1 MLTPS
6 IVPFQLILDALV
18 AEETPFDPRYL
29 HRLSDLEKA
38 ELEKLQAIWERIP
51 ASRRQ
56 AIMEDVEELSKKGS
70 LLDFV
75 ALSRLALQDEDGKIR
90 LSAVRTLGD
99 YEENNLSQ
107 VFLHLLET
115 DEDTDVRTAAAG
127 ALGRFVYAGEL
138 DEISAT
144 QLRTIEDALLG
155 VINSDEAPRIR
166 CAALEAM
173 GYSSRDE
180 VTALIKTAYD
190 SSDPN
195 WKASALLAM
204 GHSAN
209 VDWQPQVM
217 AMLMNKLPLLRTQAA
232 RAAGELEIS
241 EAVPYLIE
249 LLDDPDDDTGKSSI
263 WSLSQIGG
271 GGVREYLESMQEET
285 EDDRDFDFLESA
297 LENLSFTEDLQLM
310 PLFDFP
316 ENEVENLDEYDLDDT
331 PESFEDDEDSDY

>member
-1 MLTPS
+1 
-6 IVPFQLILDALV
+6 
-18 AEETPFDPRYL
+18 
-29 HRLSDLEKA
+29 
-38 ELEKLQAIWERIP
+38 
-51 ASRRQ
+51 
-56 AIMEDVEELSKKGS
+56 MEDVEELSKKDS

-99 YEENNLSQ
+99 YEDNNLSQ
-107 VFLHLLET
+107 VLLHLLET

-155 VINSDEAPRIR
+155 VINSDEAPCIR

-217 AMLMNKLPLLRTQAA
+217 AMLRNKLPLLRTQAA

-271 GGVREYLESMQEET
+271 GGVRESLESMQEES
-285 EDDRDFDFLESA
+285 EDDRDLDFLESA